1 MSNEKREFPMSNVM
15 ACIDGSPSAP
25 AVCDYAAWAS
35 LRMGAPL
42 TFLHMLDSARY
53 PTRPD
58 LSGTIGLGSREH
70 LLQELATLD
79 EQRARLALE
88 DGKLML
94 AAAAERARAVGV
106 AEPLLRQ
113 RHGELVDALRELEN
127 DIRLLVI
134 GRQGEASG
142 SLGLLVGSQLE
153 SVIRTVQRPILVCPG
168 AFKAPENL
176 LLAWD
181 GSATAQR
188 MVERL
193 VASSLLTGLPCHL
206 LLVGAATE
214 TTRSQLEEAAAHLQQ
229 AGFAVTTA
237 IRAGEVEETLL
248 AYQAEH
254 AIDLLVMGAYGHSRM
269 RQYLVGSTTSNLLRA
284 CPSALLILR

>member
-1 MSNEKREFPMSNVM
+1 MSNVM
-15 ACIDGSPSAP
+15 ACIDGSANAP

-35 LRMGAPL
+35 LCLDAPL

-58 LSGTIGLGSREH
+58 LSGNIGLGSREH
-70 LLQELATLD
+70 LLEELAELD
-79 EQRARLALE
+79 RQRALLALE
-88 DGKLML
+88 EGKLML
-94 AAAAERARAVGV
+94 AAASERARAAGV
-106 AEPLLRQ
+106 AEPLQRQ
-113 RHGELVDALRELEN
+113 RHGELVDALRELES
-127 DIRLLVI
+127 DIHLLVI

-153 SVIRTVQRPILVCPG
+153 SVIRTVQRPILVCPA
-168 AFKAPENL
+168 AFKTPESL

-181 GSATAQR
+181 GSPTAQA
-188 MVERL
+188 MIERL
-193 VASSLLTGLPCHL
+193 TASPLLAGLPCHL
-206 LLVGAATE
+206 LLVGAASE
-214 TTRSQLEEAAAHLQQ
+214 GTRSQLEEAAERLRR

-237 IRAGEVEETLL
+237 IRTGEVEETLL

-284 CPSALLILR
+284 SPSPLLILR